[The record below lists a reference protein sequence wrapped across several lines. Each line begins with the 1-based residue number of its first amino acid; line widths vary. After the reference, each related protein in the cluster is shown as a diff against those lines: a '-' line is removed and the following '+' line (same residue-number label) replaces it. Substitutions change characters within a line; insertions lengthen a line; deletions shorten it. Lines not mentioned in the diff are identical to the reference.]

1 MIQCLASGPGGGNG
15 DAEVIL
21 DLVLAYK
28 ILQAFRPEIGVQRY
42 IFCLRFS
49 RNNATYSPLLLSWI
63 AAIITHNP
71 SLAVIGPGSIIC
83 G

>member
-1 MIQCLASGPGGGNG
+1 MIQRLASGPGGGNG

-49 RNNATYSPLLLSWI
+49 RNNATYSPLLLS
-63 AAIITHNP
+63 
-71 SLAVIGPGSIIC
+71 VILDCSYYNT
-83 G
+83 